1 MASPFSGSAGRKAAM
16 WTADYLG
23 GVEKNVGSLYDT
35 GLQNS
40 LGALGQARGALGAGL
55 GNQVSSINTGADAAL
70 GRLGQIPGLYN
81 PASQAGQQAS
91 TAQANFLG
99 LNGIGAASAQDDA
112 LRAFRDST
120 GYRDIVDSA
129 TDATARKM
137 SALGMLGSGNTLDAI
152 ARIGTQEANKSGQQ
166 YLGNLGTL
174 ADRGMQAN
182 AGIANALTGMAGIDM
197 SRGGALS
204 GVYGQNAA
212 ADAGL
217 YGAEAGLYGQDAANR
232 ANTAMQVASQIAPAG
247 QQGMLAGQQAAANR
261 FQAGMAGAQLGAS
274 LLGGLGGMGGL
285 GGLFG
290 GAGGGFTAPAGGF
303 NQPQFLGQT
312 PGSGGLF

>member
-23 GVEKNVGSLYDT
+23 GVEKNVGSIYDK
-35 GLQNS
+35 GLSGS
-40 LGALGQARGALGAGL
+40 LGALGQARDALGTGL
-55 GNQVSSINTGADAAL
+55 GNQVSSINARADSAL
-70 GRLGQIPGLYN
+70 GRLGQIPGMYQ
-81 PASQAGQQAS
+81 PIADTGR
-91 TAQANFLG
+91 QANTAYADFLG

-112 LRAFRDST
+112 LRAFRDAT

-212 ADAGL
+212 ANAGL
-217 YGAEAGLYGQDAANR
+217 YGTEAGLYGQDAANR

-274 LLGGLGGMGGL
+274 LLGGLFGGGGM

-290 GAGGGFTAPAGGF
+290 GAGAAGTGGMPGNMGWMSAFAG
-303 NQPQFLGQT
+303 T
-312 PGSGGLF
+312 

>member
-23 GVEKNVGSLYDT
+23 GVEKNVGGIYDK
-35 GLQNS
+35 GLSGS
-40 LGALGQARGALGAGL
+40 LGALGQARDALGTGL
-55 GNQVSSINTGADAAL
+55 GNQVSSINAGADSAL
-70 GRLGQIPGLYN
+70 GRLGQIPGMYQ
-81 PASQAGQQAS
+81 PIADTGR
-91 TAQANFLG
+91 QANTAYADFLG

-112 LRAFRDST
+112 LRAFRDAT

-212 ADAGL
+212 ANAGL
-217 YGAEAGLYGQDAANR
+217 YGTEAGLYGQDAANR
-232 ANTAMQVASQIAPAG
+232 FGAAMGA
-247 QQGMLAGQQAAANR
+247 
-261 FQAGMAGAQLGAS
+261 AQLGAS
-274 LLGGLGGMGGL
+274 LLGGLGGAGGL

-290 GAGGGFTAPAGGF
+290 AGSAAGTGGMPGNMGWMSAFAG
-303 NQPQFLGQT
+303 T
-312 PGSGGLF
+312 